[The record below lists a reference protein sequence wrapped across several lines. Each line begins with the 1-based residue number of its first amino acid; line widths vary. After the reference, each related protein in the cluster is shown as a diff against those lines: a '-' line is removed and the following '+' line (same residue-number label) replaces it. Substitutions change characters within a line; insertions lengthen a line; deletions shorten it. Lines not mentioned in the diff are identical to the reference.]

1 MTLIESTRPEYIC
14 RCGKTVMANEFHQL
28 PQCVDYLI
36 GKVLACDE
44 LQKNVNLFIKY
55 LRNGDNKKAHL
66 QMLVL
71 ETLLDEMKRKE

>member
-1 MTLIESTRPEYIC
+1 MTNVC
-14 RCGKTVMANEFHQL
+14 MRCGKKLDGVEFHGL

-55 LRNGDNKKAHL
+55 LHNGDNKKAHL